1 MGAVLLAV
9 FCGISFFLPIFL
21 GLWYGMLVVSSL
33 RELVFGGCWVC
44 SYLGMSWW
52 IIFFFSSFFFLGAGL
67 WQDKTKGP
75 KKSIKRE
82 RFLIHFFPSSLHH
95 ILLANEFGFLVFAE
109 RGSSSFH
116 QG

>member
-1 MGAVLLAV
+1 MGLAF
-9 FCGISFFLPIFL
+9 FCLFFWVSGMGCWWFLALESWFPVDVGFVHIS
-21 GLWYGMLVVSSL
+21 WY
-33 RELVFGGCWVC
+33 ELVDH
-44 SYLGMSWW
+44 L
-52 IIFFFSSFFFLGAGL
+52 FFSSFFFFLGAGL

-109 RGSSSFH
+109 RGSGSFH